1 MNRGE
6 ELNDTKSE
14 KKRLTKRR
22 NNIRE
27 RGVNLKK
34 TRKLRRR
41 KTTEKQNEKS
51 QELRTF

>member
-14 KKRLTKRR
+14 KRLTKRR

-34 TRKLRRR
+34 TRKLRRK